1 MEFLNLETINIG
13 FPGSK
18 CQKLT
23 AMHPGGKAWKEDVSQ
38 QLDGGVRRLPV
49 GWGGG
54 LAWTVGTKVFCD
66 GLWVGR
72 PASWPLISCK
82 HSAMILRA
90 PVRMRRTEPRLQ
102 SQWESP
108 SWRRYLLLDDYSRHQ
123 IQSFFPNPCE
133 SRTLMRSESYSWTL
147 EWPEVYPKIFCSLL
161 PTPGSSLLYF
171 LNLCWRNN
179 VTPDVSFQV
188 LSVSWLYDLPGEQLL
203 LYQKE
208 GGSALWR
215 GCQAAGSPRSF
226 SASPPFPLQ
235 PPPSSPLPP
244 PTRLT

>member
-1 MEFLNLETINIG
+1 MKFLNLEIINIG

-38 QLDGGVRRLPV
+38 QLDGGVRRPV

-54 LAWTVGTKVFCD
+54 PGRLGRRSSVMGFGSVG
-66 GLWVGR
+66 

-108 SWRRYLLLDDYSRHQ
+108 LVEKVALLLDDYSRHQ

-179 VTPDVSFQV
+179 VTPDVSFRCFP
-188 LSVSWLYDLPGEQLL
+188 SHGFMIFRREQL

-226 SASPPFPLQ
+226 LWASPPFPLQ
-235 PPPSSPLPP
+235 PPLLPLPP
-244 PTRLT
+244 QPGS